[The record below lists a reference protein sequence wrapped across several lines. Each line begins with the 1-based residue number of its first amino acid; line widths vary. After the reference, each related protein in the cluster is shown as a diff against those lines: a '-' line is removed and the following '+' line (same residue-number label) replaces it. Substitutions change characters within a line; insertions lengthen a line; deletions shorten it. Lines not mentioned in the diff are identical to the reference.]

1 MTEINNEEKVKFS
14 LDSFIQA
21 NKNMV
26 YANNLA
32 YKDWGTTLGSQ
43 NYGGQHPRD
52 YTSEE
57 VRRILLSNNAQQQAK
72 LSRTFFATNGFYK
85 RIILHYSTLLK
96 YVGVLIPNP
105 AFGKS
110 LQDNHVSR
118 RYYQAANYLDTMNI
132 PHLATK
138 IALSVLIDGS
148 YYGVIQSKGKQAFSI
163 LDLPH
168 SWCRSNFRDKSGKDI
183 VEFNV
188 AYFNSIR
195 DERQRRAA
203 LSTYPEEIASYYKAW
218 SKDKSGLSAWMFIPV
233 DMGIYFD
240 LFEPRP
246 LFLQIIP
253 ATLEYDDT
261 VAREAERELEE
272 IKKILVQKIPHL
284 NNGELLFEPIEA
296 EEIHKGSVNMLRKS
310 NPHISVLTTY
320 TDVDSIVSSTSS
332 ENMSKNNIE
341 KMKGNIYNETGATSQ
356 VFATTGSVA
365 AELSLKNDLA
375 LMMEL
380 AKQYNLFIT
389 DVVNSLFANANI
401 DFKYMILP
409 VSWYNESAYIN
420 DAYKM
425 INTGY
430 SMLVPAV
437 AQGFSQSDFHNL
449 KILENDL
456 LEITEQLIPPRSS
469 ATGGGEEGPGRPE
482 LPPEQRTEKTN
493 KNREAIA
500 KGGSGDE

>member
-1 MTEINNEEKVKFS
+1 MTETKNEEKVKFS

-21 NKNMV
+21 NQNMV
-26 YANNLA
+26 SANEIA
-32 YKDWGTTLGSQ
+32 YRDWGTTSGSK
-43 NYGGQHPRD
+43 NYGGQYLHE
-52 YTSEE
+52 YTSDE
-57 VRRILLSNNAQQQAK
+57 VRQILRTGSVQQQAK

-85 RIILHYSTLLK
+85 RIIIHYSTLLK
-96 YVGVLIPNP
+96 YVGILIPNP

-110 LQDNHVSR
+110 LQDNHISR
-118 RYYQAANYLDTMNI
+118 RYYQAANYLDLMNI
-132 PHLATK
+132 PQLASK
-138 IALSVLIDGS
+138 IALRVLIDGS
-148 YYGVIQSKGKQAFSI
+148 YYGVIQSREKQAFSV

-195 DERQRRAA
+195 DDRQRRAA

-218 SKDKSGLSAWMFIPV
+218 SKDKSGLSSWMFVPTDI
-233 DMGIYFD
+233 GIYFD
-240 LFEPRP
+240 LFGPRP

-272 IKKILVQKIPHL
+272 IKKILVQKVPHL
-284 NNGELLFEPIEA
+284 NSGELLFEPVEA

-320 TDVDSIVSSTSS
+320 TDVDSIVSSTNS

-341 KMKGNIYNETGATSQ
+341 KMKGNIYNETGTTSQ

-380 AKQYNLFIT
+380 TKQYNLFIT
-389 DVVNSLFANANI
+389 DMINSLFANANI
-401 DFKYMILP
+401 DFKYVILP
-409 VSWYNESAYIN
+409 VSWYNESAYIS

-425 INTGY
+425 VNTGY
-430 SMLVPAV
+430 SMLIPAV
-437 AQGFSQSDFHNL
+437 AQGLTQSDFHNL
-449 KILENDL
+449 KTLENDL

-469 ATGGGEEGPGRPE
+469 ATGGGQEGDPGRPE

-500 KGGSGDE
+500 KGGSGE